1 MAGKVLNLESVLE
14 PDHMAQSIANSYIS
28 WKLGRNSK
36 EAAWNEIRRYVYAT
50 DTTTTTNAKLPWKNK
65 TTTPKLSQIREN
77 LYANYFATL
86 FPKREWLEWEG
97 GNEESDKKEKKEK
110 IETFMFWVTDQPE
123 FYTEIQKM
131 LLDYIDYGNVIAGV
145 DWYDETVERPDG
157 SIKRGFTGPVPVR
170 VSPLD
175 IVFNPIAPSFAVS
188 PKIIRTVVT
197 FGELK
202 DMVER
207 LSAFPDQALDAKKIF
222 DYLRN
227 YRSHTSFASG
237 VGGDLSEKDS
247 YLMVDGFTSYRHYLD
262 SDYVELL
269 TFYGDCYD
277 KESDKFYKN
286 HIITV
291 ADRHKLISVRPNPS
305 IFGKASLYHA
315 GWRPRQ
321 DNLWAMGP
329 LDNLVGMQYRID
341 HIENLKAD
349 CFDLMAFP
357 PIKVKGYVS
366 DFTWQPF
373 EKIYIGDEGDVEPL
387 PPDVRI
393 LQANSEIDVLMAKM
407 EEMAG
412 APKEAMGFRNPGEK
426 TMYEVQRLEN
436 AYSRIFHSKVEQ
448 FEMFILEP
456 LLNAMLELARR
467 NFTSSKIPVYDK
479 EFNVLD
485 FTEITPQDLTG
496 VGRIRPIAARNF
508 AEKAEIVQNLTNL
521 FNSPL
526 GQDPNMMQHWSTI
539 RMSKMLEEIFQLENY
554 KIVQP
559 FVRLAE
565 QADSQKR
572 MNSLQEQVQMEAG
585 TPSGVAPDDV
595 TPQF

>member
-1 MAGKVLNLESVLE
+1 MAGKVLNLEGILE
-14 PDHMAQSIANSYIS
+14 PDNIAQSIANTYIS
-28 WKLGRNSK
+28 WKMGRAVK
-36 EAAWNEIRRYVYAT
+36 EQSWNEVRQYVYAT

-65 TTTPKLSQIREN
+65 TTTPKLAQIREN

-86 FPKREWLEWEG
+86 FPKRQWFEWEAG
-97 GNEESDKKEKKEK
+97 DDASDQQEKKKK
-110 IETFMFWVTDQPE
+110 IQDYMYWVTDQPE

-131 LLDYIDYGNVIAGV
+131 LMDYIDYGNVIAGV
-145 DWYDETVERPDG
+145 DWYDETVEQEDG
-157 SIKRGFTGPVPVR
+157 KIKRGFTGPIPVR

-175 IVFNPIAPSFAVS
+175 IVFNPVAPSFAAS
-188 PKIIRTVVT
+188 PKIVRTIVT

-207 LSAFPDQALDAKKIF
+207 MNQYPEQAVDSKAIF
-222 DYLRN
+222 EYLRN
-227 YRSHTSFASG
+227 YRRLCSAAASG
-237 VGGDLSEKDS
+237 VGDLSEKDG
-247 YLMVDGFTSYRHYLD
+247 YLMVDGFTSYRHYID

-269 TFYGDCYD
+269 TFYGDAYD
-277 KESDKFYKN
+277 RDNDKLYKN
-286 HIITV
+286 HIVTIV
-291 ADRHKLISVRPNPS
+291 DRHKLISNRPNPS
-305 IFGKASLYHA
+305 IFGRASLYHA

-357 PIKVKGYVS
+357 PVKVKGYVS

-373 EKIYIGDEGDVEPL
+373 EKIYVGDEGEVQPL

-393 LQANSEIDVLMAKM
+393 LQANSEIDVLMSKM

-436 AYSRIFHSKVEQ
+436 AYSRIFHSKVAQ
-448 FEMFILEP
+448 FEQFILEP

-467 NFTSSKIPVYDK
+467 NMTASQVPAYDT
-479 EFNVLD
+479 EYGVLSFAD
-485 FTEITPQDLTG
+485 ITPEDLTG
-496 VGRIRPIAARNF
+496 IGRIRPLAARNF
-508 AEKAEIVQNLTNL
+508 AEKAEVIQNLTNL
-521 FNSPL
+521 FNSPI
-526 GQDPNMMQHWSTI
+526 GQDPTIMQHWSSI
-539 RMSKMLEEIFQLENY
+539 AMSKMLEQMFKIEEY
-554 KIVQP
+554 KIVKP
-559 FVRLAE
+559 YVRLAE
-565 QADSQKR
+565 QADAQKKA
-572 MNSLQEQVQMEAG
+572 NSLEEQTLMETA
-585 TPSGVAPDDV
+585 TPSGVAMDDV
-595 TPQF
+595 G

>member
-1 MAGKVLNLESVLE
+1 LAGKVINLEGILE
-14 PDHMAQSIANSYIS
+14 PDSIAQSIANSYVS
-28 WKLGRNSK
+28 WKTARASK
-36 EAAWNEIRRYVYAT
+36 EKDWTEVRQYIYAT

-86 FPKREWLEWEG
+86 FPKREWLEWEAG
-97 GNEESDKKEKKEK
+97 DDASDKPEKKEK
-110 IETFMFWVTDQPE
+110 IENYMFWVTDQPE
-123 FYTEIQKM
+123 FYTEVQKM
-131 LLDYIDYGNVIAGV
+131 LMDYIDYGNTIAGV
-145 DWYDETVERPDG
+145 DWYDETVEQEDG
-157 SIKRGFTGPVPVR
+157 KIKRGFTGPVPVR

-175 IVFNPIAPSFAVS
+175 IVFNPVAPSFASS
-188 PKIIRTVVT
+188 PKIIRTIVT

-207 LSAFPDQALDAKKIF
+207 MNQYPEQAIDAKAIF
-222 DYLRN
+222 EYLKG
-227 YRSHTSFASG
+227 YRRLCSQASAGTS
-237 VGGDLSEKDS
+237 DLSEKDG
-247 YLMVDGFTSYRHYLD
+247 YLRVDGFTSYRHYID
-262 SDYVELL
+262 SDYVEVL
-269 TFYGDCYD
+269 TFYGDAYD
-277 KESDKFYKN
+277 RDNDKLYKN

-291 ADRHKLISVRPNPS
+291 VDRHKLISIRPNPS
-305 IFGKASLYHA
+305 IFGRASLYHA

-349 CFDLMAFP
+349 CFDLLAFP

-373 EKIYIGDEGDVEPL
+373 EKIYVGDEGEVMPM

-393 LQANSEIDVLMAKM
+393 LQANSEIDVLMSKM

-436 AYSRIFHSKVEQ
+436 AYSRIFHSKVAQ
-448 FEMFILEP
+448 FEQFILEP
-456 LLNAMLELARR
+456 MLNAMLELARR
-467 NFTSSKIPVYDK
+467 NMTSSQVPSYDK
-479 EFNVLD
+479 EYGVLSFAD
-485 FTEITPQDLTG
+485 ISPEDLTG
-496 VGRIRPIAARNF
+496 VGRIRPLAARHF
-508 AEKAEIVQNLTNL
+508 AEKAEVIQNLTSL
-521 FNSPL
+521 FNSPI
-526 GQDPNMMQHWSTI
+526 GQDPAIMQHWSTI
-539 RMSKMLEEIFQLENY
+539 NMSKMLEEMFKIEEY
-554 KIVQP
+554 KIVKP

-565 QADSQKR
+565 QADAQKKA
-572 MNSLQEQVQMEAG
+572 NSLEEQTLMETA
-585 TPSGVAPDDV
+585 TPSGVGLDDIG
-595 TPQF
+595 

>member
-1 MAGKVLNLESVLE
+1 MAGKVLKLESILE
-14 PDHMAQSIANSYIS
+14 PDHMAQSIANSYIT
-28 WKLGRNSK
+28 WKMGRASK
-36 EAAWNEIRRYVYAT
+36 EAAWDEIRRYVYAT
-50 DTTTTTNAKLPWKNK
+50 DTTTTTNSKLPWKNK
-65 TTTPKLSQIREN
+65 TTTPKLAQIREN

-97 GNEESDKKEKKEK
+97 GDEDSDKKSKKEK

-145 DWYDETVERPDG
+145 DWFDETVEREDG
-157 SIKRGFTGPVPVR
+157 QIKRGFTGPVPVR

-175 IVFNPIAPSFAVS
+175 IVFNPVAPSFAVS
-188 PKIIRTVVT
+188 PKIIRSIVT
-197 FGELK
+197 LGELK

-207 LSAFPDQALDAKKIF
+207 MSAFPNQAVDAKKIF
-222 DYLRN
+222 DYLKN
-227 YRSHTSFASG
+227 YRSHTSFSSAS
-237 VGGDLSEKDS
+237 GGDLSDKDS

-277 KESDKFYKN
+277 KETDKFYKN

-291 ADRHKLISVRPNPS
+291 ADRHKLISIRPNPS
-305 IFGKASLYHA
+305 IFGRASLFHS

-366 DFTWQPF
+366 DFVWQPF

-393 LQANSEIDVLMAKM
+393 LQANSEIEVLMAKM

-467 NFTSSKIPVYDK
+467 NFTSSKVPIYDK

-485 FTEITPQDLTG
+485 FTEITKEDLTG

-508 AEKAEIVQNLTNL
+508 AEKAEIVQNLTKL

-539 RMSKMLEEIFQLENY
+539 RMSKMLEEVFRLENY

-559 FVRLAE
+559 FIRLAE

-572 MNSLQEQVQMEAG
+572 ANALQEQVMMEAG